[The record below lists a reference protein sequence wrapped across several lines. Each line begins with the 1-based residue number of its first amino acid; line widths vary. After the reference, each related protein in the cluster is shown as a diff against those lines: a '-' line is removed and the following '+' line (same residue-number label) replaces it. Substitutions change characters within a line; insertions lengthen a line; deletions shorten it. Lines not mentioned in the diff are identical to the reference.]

1 MCLKKAANYFA
12 DGLVHVG
19 ATSREATLMY
29 VTKKKSNSKGPNTA
43 PSGSR
48 RPASA

>member
-29 VTKKKSNSKGPNTA
+29 VTKKNQTVKFLLVVAAQPQPN
-43 PSGSR
+43 R
-48 RPASA
+48 